1 METLLDKSH
10 RASQVRYVV
19 LTWLCFLYLISDL
32 DRTAISVAAP
42 QILKEFHFTQTPMGI
57 VFRAFFY
64 TYGLFLIPEGV
75 LQAEA
80 QGPSR
85 PWSGYRNSTSSSILI
100 MRRVLYGR
108 IWSGLCAS

>member
-10 RASQVRYVV
+10 RAGKFRYVV
-19 LTWLCFLYLISDL
+19 LTWLCFLYLIL
-32 DRTAISVAAP
+32 YLISLAAP
-42 QILKEFHFTQTPMGI
+42 QILKEFHLTKTPMGI
-57 VFRAFFY
+57 VFAAFFY
-64 TYGLFLIPEGV
+64 TYWLFQIPVGLLN
-75 LQAEA
+75 AEA

-85 PWSGYRNSTSSSILI
+85 PRSKRWYRNPTSSPTLI